1 MSAPATPPDLSAFSG
16 VKLLRLVAT
25 AVIDLSRHTRTP
37 EPVYSDNVQKA
48 YNHVVVQS
56 LLRQRVPPAS
66 VTHLAEWAATKP
78 VRDWPLDLPSDV
90 EPVDEYLVDAATR
103 TPTQLCYEWQVP
115 AQDAAA
121 ELFENEVVREVFVQC
136 EATGAPA
143 TYTAFRQLLV
153 EHPVL
158 TGVQMALL
166 IGEAPELGLVM
177 ETIKRC
183 YEPAPAAFRADDGT
197 FTTCERCGCLLKPYG
212 AGWRCELDRC
222 RREQRASPGERI
234 NPALTG
240 GVLQLRA
247 PLRMFITGPGLA
259 EIDLQ
264 KALARRGLE
273 AQMWPGCDAYDLR
286 ITLPNKKVWAI
297 DVKDRAN
304 PALLGH
310 TATALRSQPPYDEAY
325 LVVPAYR
332 FADREDYARVFKHYC
347 PPELAARL
355 RLMSD
360 SQFLRHVSRTL
371 ARLTAAVSGEDTG
384 A

>member
-1 MSAPATPPDLSAFSG
+1 MPAAATAPPDLSAFSG

-25 AVIDLSRHTRTP
+25 AVIDLSRHARTP

-56 LLRQRVPPAS
+56 LLRGSAPPAS
-66 VTHLAEWAATKP
+66 VTELAEWAATKP
-78 VRDWPLDLPSDV
+78 LGQWPLELPDDI
-90 EPVDEYLVDAATR
+90 EPVEEYLVDAGTR
-103 TPTQLCYEWQVP
+103 TPTQLCYEWHVP

-121 ELFENEVVREVFVQC
+121 ELFENEVIRDVFIQC
-136 EATGAPA
+136 EAAGAPA
-143 TYTAFRQLLV
+143 AYTAFRQLLV

-158 TGVQMALL
+158 TGVRMAML

-177 ETIKRC
+177 ETVKRC
-183 YEPAPAAFRADDGT
+183 YEPAPAAFRAGDGT
-197 FTTCERCGCLLKPYG
+197 ITTCARCGCLLKPYG
-212 AGWRCELDRC
+212 TGWRCELDRC
-222 RREQRASPGERI
+222 RREQRPTPGERI
-234 NPALTG
+234 NPAATG

-264 KALARRGLE
+264 KELARRGLHAE
-273 AQMWPGCDAYDLR
+273 MWPGCDAYDLR
-286 ITLPNKKVWAI
+286 ITLPNKAVWAI

-310 TATALRSQPPYDEAY
+310 TATALRHQPRYDEAY

-347 PPELAARL
+347 PPEVASRL

-360 SQFLRHVSRTL
+360 TQFLRHVSRTL
-371 ARLTAAVSGEDTG
+371 ARLDGQTADA
-384 A
+384 